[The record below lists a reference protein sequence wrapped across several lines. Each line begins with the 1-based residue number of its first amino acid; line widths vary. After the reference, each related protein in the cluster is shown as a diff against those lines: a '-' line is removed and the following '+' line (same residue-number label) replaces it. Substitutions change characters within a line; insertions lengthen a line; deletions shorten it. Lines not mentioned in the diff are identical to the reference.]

1 MVHKVP
7 PFSFRVGKTFVWD
20 SNILAKNN
28 ILDFTSGTAFERSI
42 YDACYRI
49 GRKQRL
55 YAIKTAEKSA
65 SKNRAIKI
73 LMLYMPQIKRRP
85 ARRRNRFYKLRNY
98 LVRNRGNAFISLYF
112 FKMRKRMAGFKNKLR
127 FKLHLN
133 RWLTK
138 RMFRG
143 SKIWHKIV
151 DMHRFFQKVT
161 TIFRFPLFYFTKLFF
176 NSINFPTS
184 EKVLSRFKR
193 QGGIALLNFIQ
204 KKFRRVS
211 KPLHMRRKW
220 RKKAS
225 EQHRRRVLNTTK
237 FSEKLSKFT
246 KSRVKVKAFNL
257 FLYLNVKGKM
267 KYRTHQAHF
276 WNKRYRYQRF
286 FYAHYYD
293 IINAFLVIGLF
304 DNLRILWELM
314 KVTIPFLTKVKR
326 FLFFLN
332 NVTKAMRCIAQ
343 KFNCFRIR
351 ITGKL
356 GGGTKRTKTFLLGY
370 GTIPYMSIQKKV
382 RAMFISYRHKHGAF
396 GVKFIFGYK

>member
-7 PFSFRVGKTFVWD
+7 PFSFRVGKTFIWD
-20 SNILAKNN
+20 SNVLAKSNV
-28 ILDFTSGTAFERSI
+28 LDFISGTAFERSI
-42 YDACYRI
+42 YDACYRL
-49 GRKQRL
+49 GRKQRM
-55 YAIKTAEKSA
+55 YAIKATEKTAL
-65 SKNRAIKI
+65 KNKAIKI
-73 LMLYMPQIKRRP
+73 LLLYMPQIKRRP
-85 ARRRNRFYKLRNY
+85 ARRRNRFYKLRKY
-98 LVRNRGNAFISLYF
+98 LVRNRCSDFLSVYF
-112 FKMRKRMAGFKNKLR
+112 LKIKKRMAGTKARLR
-127 FKLHLN
+127 FKLYLN

-143 SKIWHKIV
+143 SKMWRQAV
-151 DMHRFFQKVT
+151 DAHNFFQKLT
-161 TIFRFPLFYFTKLFF
+161 TITRFSMTIFTNLLLKIKKFPVTENVPLGYKNKKGF
-176 NSINFPTS
+176 
-184 EKVLSRFKR
+184 
-193 QGGIALLNFIQ
+193 ALLNFIQ
-204 KKFRRVS
+204 KRRQWVP
-211 KPLHMRRKW
+211 KPQHERRKW
-220 RKKAS
+220 RRRSS
-225 EQHRRRVLNTTK
+225 EQHIRRLFDVVR
-237 FSEKLSKFT
+237 FSEKLSKFIKT
-246 KSRVKVKAFNL
+246 RVKVKAFNL
-257 FLYLNVKGKM
+257 FLYLNIKGRM

-332 NVTKAMRCIAQ
+332 NVTKSMRCIVR

-370 GTIPYMSIQKKV
+370 GTIPYISIKKKV